1 MSCLSSLLGN
11 GYSQKDHLMAE
22 ANPDWLPTGFRIVQ
36 DVKGE
41 YHVQKYRR
49 WLGWTFE
56 FLFAEDLKALKVKW
70 LFKHG
75 VINIITTGEHNG
87 R

>member
-1 MSCLSSLLGN
+1 
-11 GYSQKDHLMAE
+11 MAE

-36 DVKGE
+36 DARRW
-41 YHVQKYRR
+41 YHVQKYSR
-49 WLGWTFE
+49 WFGWTFDL
-56 FLFAEDLKALKVKW
+56 LFAEDLNALKVKW

-75 VINIITTGEHNG
+75 VITIITTGEHNG